1 MKASL
6 KGFALLVLLSSMT
19 LPGYSQSTRS
29 SSRVRDSKRVSVR
42 TETKDMKDLKDVED
56 EKDGQDGSYWF
67 NRGYELHQA
76 DKYVEAIEAF
86 SHAIAL
92 GHRQATAMYNVACG
106 FALLDDK
113 ENALFWLERSLAV
126 GFDQTDLIR
135 SDSDL
140 DSLRSDDR
148 FKELVQRAGLTKTE
162 GKSSKENAERDRL
175 QETIKAFEVL
185 KREGSDDGN
194 EWYRIGSRFIRFRD
208 FDRATFA
215 LKQAVDH
222 LEHSNG
228 SAMYNLACTYSLK
241 GDRQLGLDWLE
252 KSINAGFDDST
263 KLEADPD
270 IANLRVDPRFKKIQ
284 EMGRILSLSQFNDK
298 EFNNTNYSKKR
309 WAPAIKLYESFLR
322 EQPNNGRAWFNF
334 AYALHYSSEHARAV
348 EGFERAVQ
356 LGYRTPTSMYNV
368 ACAHAMLNHRDAAFE
383 WLDKAVAADFDI
395 GSYVEDDT
403 DLDSL
408 RSDPRF
414 KRFLDMA
421 SDHHKG
427 KGVDKDKNKDKE
439 KVKIKK

>member
-29 SSRVRDSKRVSVR
+29 SSRLRDSKRVSVR
-42 TETKDMKDLKDVED
+42 TETRDMKDLKDADD
-56 EKDGQDGSYWF
+56 EKDGKDGAYWF
-67 NRGYELHQA
+67 GRGYELHQA

-86 SHAIAL
+86 SHSIAL
-92 GHRQATAMYNVACG
+92 GYRQATAMYNVACG

-113 ENALFWLERSLAV
+113 ENALFWLERSFAV
-126 GFDQTDLIR
+126 GFDQPDLLR

-140 DSLRSDDR
+140 DVLRSDAR
-148 FKELVQRAGLTKTE
+148 FKELVQRAAFTKTE

-175 QETIKAFEVL
+175 QEAIKSFEEL
-185 KREGSDDGN
+185 KREGSNDGN
-194 EWYRIGSRFIRFRD
+194 EWYRVGSRFIRFRD

-222 LEHSNG
+222 LEYRGG
-228 SAMYNLACTYSLK
+228 SAMYNLACAYSLK

-252 KSINAGFDDST
+252 KSIKAGFDDST

-270 IANLRVDPRFKKIQ
+270 LANLRVDPRFKKIQ
-284 EMGRILSLSQFNDK
+284 ELGRILSLSQFNDK
-298 EFNNTNYSKKR
+298 ESHDTNYSKKR

-322 EQPNNGRAWFNF
+322 EQPNNGHAWFNF

-348 EGFERAVQ
+348 EGFERAAQ
-356 LGYRTPTSMYNV
+356 LGYRKPTSMYNV

-383 WLDKAVAADFDI
+383 WLEKALAADFEI
-395 GSYVEDDT
+395 GNYVEDDT

-414 KRFLDMA
+414 KKFLDIA
-421 SDHHKG
+421 RDQNKD
-427 KGVDKDKNKDKE
+427 KDVDKDKNKDKQ